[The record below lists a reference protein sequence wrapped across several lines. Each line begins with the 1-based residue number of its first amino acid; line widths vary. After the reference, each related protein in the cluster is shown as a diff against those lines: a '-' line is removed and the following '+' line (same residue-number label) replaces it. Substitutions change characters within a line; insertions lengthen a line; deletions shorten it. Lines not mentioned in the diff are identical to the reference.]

1 MPLLSWQGTLPLS
14 HLGTSH
20 ERAATVCDATSYH
33 DKGRE
38 NSEGALTGHLM
49 PWPQRGTALCSY
61 FSDKNSPY
69 GPGQPQG
76 SGRAMLP
83 CGQAGGTS
91 NYWQRGLMTTMAR
104 GRDQGPATAQG
115 HICGR
120 GGLVEKETPPSGLLS
135 GIPASLGL
143 PQALLGPMGC
153 CTNKLMA
160 DAVWRLHTYRLLER
174 LSVLVRQVLLLSSVF
189 HRWGN

>member
-1 MPLLSWQGTLPLS
+1 M
-14 HLGTSH
+14 
-20 ERAATVCDATSYH
+20 
-33 DKGRE
+33 
-38 NSEGALTGHLM
+38 
-49 PWPQRGTALCSY
+49 
-61 FSDKNSPY
+61 
-69 GPGQPQG
+69 
-76 SGRAMLP
+76 
-83 CGQAGGTS
+83 
-91 NYWQRGLMTTMAR
+91 
-104 GRDQGPATAQG
+104 
-115 HICGR
+115 
-120 GGLVEKETPPSGLLS
+120 EKETPPSGLLS